1 MGKLMEAKYIQA
13 IKAGIIGGVILAV
26 CMLATLFIDIINSN
40 AYVYSGLTGLGL
52 LSCCIFI
59 VEIIVLVG
67 TGALAVQMAKSLV
80 VKLDEAAVVGAAAGA
95 VAGLIGTVIQ
105 VISAVVRPWLSNVSS
120 YANYYNYYPYNTYG
134 IGSSTLSMFGGLVG
148 AVCCCGP
155 MLIIVGAILA
165 AIGGAI
171 YAVAVLKVK

>member
-1 MGKLMEAKYIQA
+1 MEAKYIQA
-13 IKAGIIGGVILAV
+13 IKAGVIGGVILAV
-26 CMLATLFIDIINSN
+26 CMLATLFIDIANSN
-40 AYVYSGLTGLGL
+40 SYVYSGLTGLGL
-52 LSCCIFI
+52 ANCCIFI
-59 VEIIVLVG
+59 VEIIVLAG

-95 VAGLIGTVIQ
+95 VAGLIGTVMQ

-120 YANYYNYYPYNTYG
+120 YADYYPYNSYG

-148 AVCCCGP
+148 AACCCGP
-155 MLIIVGAILA
+155 MLIIIGAILA